1 MTHSTETTG
10 VMPPL
15 TQEAGRCDDD
25 DGGDVVI
32 ARRNHAMDPQ
42 VEGRSG

>member
-1 MTHSTETTG
+1 MTRITETTG

-25 DGGDVVI
+25 DGDDVVI
-32 ARRNHAMDPQ
+32 ARRHAIDPQ
-42 VEGRSG
+42 VGGQSG

>member
-1 MTHSTETTG
+1 MTRITETTG

-25 DGGDVVI
+25 GDDVVI
-32 ARRNHAMDPQ
+32 ARRHAIDPQ
-42 VEGRSG
+42 VGGQSG